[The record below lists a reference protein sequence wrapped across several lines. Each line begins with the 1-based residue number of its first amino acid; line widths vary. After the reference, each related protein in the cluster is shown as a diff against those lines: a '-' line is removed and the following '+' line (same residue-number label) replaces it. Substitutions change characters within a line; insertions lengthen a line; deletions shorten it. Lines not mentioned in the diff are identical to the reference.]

1 MRKVIVLRMRVNEAE
16 TIINNHLELGYEL
29 VSVSPYLLRD
39 TVNVL
44 AVLKERAVDAVMR
57 S

>member
-1 MRKVIVLRMRVNEAE
+1 MRIIVIRVKANDAE

-29 VSVSPYLLRD
+29 ISISPYILRD

-44 AVLKERAVDAVMR
+44 AVLKDPAVD
-57 S
+57 